1 MVSTVHTPEAT
12 FNMSCAFLHVY
23 EQYCRPVLLIVRDV
37 PVYLFQHFE
46 RLPLLSAG
54 ATLSRL
60 TPTSQLKAELGQG
73 GSGKSAMLRQ
83 ADCLAG
89 PQGAS

>member
-1 MVSTVHTPEAT
+1 MVSTVHTCGAAL
-12 FNMSCAFLHVY
+12 NMSCVFPHVY
-23 EQYCRPVLLIVRDV
+23 EQYCCLVLLFACDV
-37 PVYLFQHFE
+37 PAFLCQHSE
-46 RLPLLSAG
+46 SLSLLSAG
-54 ATLSRL
+54 VTLSRL

-83 ADCLAG
+83 ANCLAG